1 MATVTKKDLVGII
14 ADETGLTQA
23 DTKVVV
29 EELLETIAEI
39 LEGDNSIE
47 IRGFGTF
54 YSKVRKPRPARNIRT
69 GEVVPLK
76 KRVVPLFRFS
86 SDLRLKIDEGMK
98 GGEIQSIFLAI

>member
-1 MATVTKKDLVGII
+1 MATVTKKDLVGTI
-14 ADETGLTQA
+14 AEETGLTQA
-23 DTKVVV
+23 DAKIVV

-39 LEGDNSIE
+39 LEDENSIE

-86 SDLRLKIDEGMK
+86 SDLRLKIDQGVK